1 MYGSVVFGSGTTKQP
16 EIMYIPRNAF
26 VGSVNSNQV
35 FVVENEIAVLKKV
48 VAGIVYGNKVEVLS
62 GLKNGDVVVTSGQI
76 NLSDNT
82 KVSIV
87 K

>member
-1 MYGSVVFGSGTTKQP
+1 M
-16 EIMYIPRNAF
+16 
-26 VGSVNSNQV
+26 
-35 FVVENEIAVLKKV
+35 
-48 VAGIVYGNKVEVLS
+48 VAGKVYGNKVEVLS
-62 GLKNGDVVVTSGQI
+62 GLENGDVVVTSGQI